1 MLDDDAGSGGAVCG
15 TVGCAAVVPPV
26 RPLSPRSVLPA
37 CGIPAGAAHRPVVGV
52 VIIIIITTAL
62 FFFFCEKAVDG
73 D

>member
-1 MLDDDAGSGGAVCG
+1 MTMPGGGAVCG
-15 TVGCAAVVPPV
+15 IVGCAAVVPPV

-37 CGIPAGAAHRPVVGV
+37 CGIPVGAAHRPVVGV

>member
-1 MLDDDAGSGGAVCG
+1 MLDDDAGRRRSLRDRRLRRRRPARAPV
-15 TVGCAAVVPPV
+15 VAQVRAARLRHPV
-26 RPLSPRSVLPA
+26 
-37 CGIPAGAAHRPVVGV
+37 GAAHRPVVGV